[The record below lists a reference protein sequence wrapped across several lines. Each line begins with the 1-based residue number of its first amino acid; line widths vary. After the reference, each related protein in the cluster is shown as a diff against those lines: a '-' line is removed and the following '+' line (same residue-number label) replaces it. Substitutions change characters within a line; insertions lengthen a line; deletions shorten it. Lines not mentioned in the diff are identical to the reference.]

1 MTVIWTLRALA
12 ASPVLSRRPFVGGPV
27 RLPPM
32 KMPGQLGGFAGS
44 EDPEASPQSTWMIM
58 QALVGDTRRAEARR
72 ARISPG
78 PSGAVGAVGAVITDV
93 GSGGRLRPSNG
104 TGTVVVIRASA
115 TLNRP
120 TGRASAAAGA

>member
-1 MTVIWTLRALA
+1 MAQARGTFGVYSEMPIGI
-12 ASPVLSRRPFVGGPV
+12 GGPV

-78 PSGAVGAVGAVITDV
+78 PSRAVGAVITDV